1 MEVGLRVVGRRWAL
15 SDEGHREANYFC
27 HHLLA
32 NLLSLPPGLIALA
45 SGALSPGEEWQCL
58 GGALVAEPAKLKQA
72 MKLNLLS
79 ALTRP
84 TPLLLHPRRTAGG
97 HPSLGEPHPRTETIA
112 IASPTAPLTAK
123 MSP

>member
-1 MEVGLRVVGRRWAL
+1 MVISHTDPVEVGLRVVGRRWAL

-32 NLLSLPPGLIALA
+32 NLLPLPPGLIALA
-45 SGALSPGEEWQCL
+45 SGALSPGEEWQRL

-84 TPLLLHPRRTAGG
+84 SPFFYTRGGQPVDTPALANLTPAPKLS
-97 HPSLGEPHPRTETIA
+97 PS
-112 IASPTAPLTAK
+112 
-123 MSP
+123 